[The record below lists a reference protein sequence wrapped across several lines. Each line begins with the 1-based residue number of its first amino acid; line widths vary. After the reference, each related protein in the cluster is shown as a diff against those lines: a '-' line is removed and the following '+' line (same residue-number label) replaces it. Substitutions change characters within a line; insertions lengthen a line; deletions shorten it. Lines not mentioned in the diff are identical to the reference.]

1 MSDSSEDL
9 SAVRRELGVWHSVAH
24 SIQMYAM
31 VTMDGVRLHKLIGL
45 ICDWSY
51 AHRQGNGELDNDVLV
66 AKALERLANRQHLS
80 PVPADVKPRLQLV
93 LDQLASSLRSAPA
106 PHAEI
111 ALNGKLEI
119 ERLLEEAA
127 ERAGELERV
136 QQELQALRQ
145 IQQLEALGEVVV
157 STNEAGECVAVTRQ
171 NSEGQILSVI
181 WEAPGRQTKERDKGV
196 LAAIGGPV

>member
-1 MSDSSEDL
+1 MSNPNEDL
-9 SAVRRELGVWHSVAH
+9 SDVKRELGVWHSVAH

-31 VTMDGVRLHKLIGL
+31 VTMDGPRLHKLIGL

-80 PVPADVKPRLQLV
+80 PVPAEVKPRIQLV

-111 ALNGKLEI
+111 ALNAKIEI
-119 ERLLEEAA
+119 ERLIEEAESREGEV
-127 ERAGELERV
+127 ERLERELHAL
-136 QQELQALRQ
+136 QQ
-145 IQQLEALGEVVV
+145 QQKLEAIGHVVV

-171 NSEGQILSVI
+171 NLEGQILSVI

-196 LAAIGGPV
+196 LTAIGGPV